1 MKAAFVN
8 TLVPSE
14 TVTTQFLVIHKE
26 IRQKKTGEPY
36 LTLLLGDR
44 TGEIE
49 AKMWDNVA
57 EVMDTFDRD
66 DFVKVKGLPQV
77 YQNKPQLTVHKI
89 RRLED
94 HEVEPGDY
102 FPCSKRD
109 SEEMWAELRGIIS
122 SLGNEHLRRL
132 LEEIF
137 VDPVLV
143 ALYKRAPAAKSIHHA
158 CLGGLIEHVLSLC
171 ALCRMTAAHYQGVD
185 VDLLLAA
192 AILHDIGKTEELAY
206 ERSFSYTA
214 AGQLVGHIVMGVQL
228 VSEKI
233 RAVPG
238 FPPKLKLLLE
248 HMILSHHGSLE
259 FGSPKVPLFPEALL
273 FHHLDNLD
281 SKFEAM
287 RAAIERDRQPSNEF
301 TGWIS
306 ALERVVLKK
315 DRFLHSA
322 ADPVPLPEPAA
333 TPAAPAAA
341 PTAEVRHSE
350 PAKPAA
356 RPAPTSLF
364 GEKLQAV
371 LQEPE
376 NSDNQASSQNA
387 E

>member
-66 DFVKVKGLPQV
+66 DFVKVKGLPQI

-89 RRLED
+89 RRLDD

-109 SEEMWAELRGIIS
+109 PEEMWAELRGIIS

-137 VDPVLV
+137 SDPVLV

-171 ALCRMTAAHYQGVD
+171 ALCRMMAAHYQGVD
-185 VDLLLAA
+185 VDLLLAS
-192 AILHDIGKTEELAY
+192 AILHDIGKTEELSY

-228 VSEKI
+228 VSDKI
-233 RAVPG
+233 RAVPD

-248 HMILSHHGSLE
+248 HIILSHHGSLE

-287 RAAIERDRQPSNEF
+287 RAAIERDRQPDNEF

-315 DRFLHSA
+315 ERFLR
-322 ADPVPLPEPAA
+322 PVAEPVSSPTPE
-333 TPAAPAAA
+333 AAPAEPPAVPVVA
-341 PTAEVRHSE
+341 QNSE
-350 PAKPAA
+350 PPKPIT
-356 RPAPTSLF
+356 RPSPISVF

-371 LQEPE
+371 LQP
-376 NSDNQASSQNA
+376 A
-387 E
+387 EKKE

>member
-1 MKAAFVN
+1 MKPAFVN

-14 TVTTQFLVIHKE
+14 IVTTHFLVTYKE

-36 LTLLLGDR
+36 LTLVLADR

-57 EVMDTFDRD
+57 EVMNTFDRD
-66 DFVKVKGLPQV
+66 DFVKVKGLPQI
-77 YQNKPQLTVHKI
+77 YQNKQQLTIHKI

-109 SEEMWAELRGIIS
+109 PEEMWAELRGIIS
-122 SLGNEHLRRL
+122 SITTEPLRRL
-132 LEEIF
+132 LDEVF
-137 VDPVLV
+137 ADQKVA
-143 ALYKRAPAAKSIHHA
+143 ALYRRAPAAKSIHHA

-171 ALCRMTAAHYQGVD
+171 GLCRMVAAHYQGVD
-185 VDLLLAA
+185 LDLLLTA
-192 AILHDIGKTEELAY
+192 AILHDIGKIEELAY

-228 VSEKI
+228 ISEKI
-233 RAVPG
+233 RAVPD

-248 HMILSHHGSLE
+248 HIILSHHGSLE
-259 FGSPKVPLFPEALL
+259 FGSPKVPMFTEALL
-273 FHHLDNLD
+273 FHHIDNLD

-287 RAAIERDRQPSNEF
+287 RAAIERDRHPEGEF
-301 TGWIS
+301 TGWVS

-315 DRFLHSA
+315 ERFLNPSVA
-322 ADPVPLPEPAA
+322 EPPVSKPAPAETEAKPPPQDASPARAPEP
-333 TPAAPAAA
+333 P
-341 PTAEVRHSE
+341 
-350 PAKPAA
+350 KPAA
-356 RPAPTSLF
+356 RPAPISAF

-371 LQEPE
+371 LHPAGKEQ
-376 NSDNQASSQNA
+376 
-387 E
+387 